1 MPIRQLVIAFAV
13 LSLALVVGCD
23 RAPTHESVME
33 QQVTTMEDVAKLL
46 TTVTDEASAN
56 SAKPKLKELSEKLKA
71 VKAEADKIA
80 KPTKEKEDEL
90 RKKYEEPHH
99 QGDVCLAHGDGANWP
114 RSQAAICSVGSGP
127 WQIVD
132 WIRSRA

>member
-90 RKKYEEPHH
+90 RKKYEERITKAMSAWLMEMGRIGRDPK
-99 QGDVCLAHGDGANWP
+99 L
-114 RSQAAICSVGSGP
+114 RSVLSDLDLGK
-127 WQIVD
+127 
-132 WIRSRA
+132 